1 MRERV
6 DSELPGVFRWA
17 AVGRSSAQTLFKSLD
32 QTRRDPRGTG
42 CHTRK
47 GRELRAE
54 QRDGRVVRG
63 RGAEMKPPKEA
74 EEERSVKEDA
84 RKVPRG
90 R

>member
-1 MRERV
+1 M
-6 DSELPGVFRWA
+6 
-17 AVGRSSAQTLFKSLD
+17 
-32 QTRRDPRGTG
+32 
-42 CHTRK
+42 RK